1 VEAGVKQ
8 GFKIGNVTG
17 YFDAVVFQQ
26 EFQDYVEFTF
36 GQWAPV
42 TVFPVLDP
50 GLGFKSVNTGGA
62 RVTGYELELVGEGT
76 LGTTKISMLLGYT
89 STNPISTTP
98 DLIYATP
105 VSEASTPYSFRST
118 SFDPTGN
125 ILKFRVQNLFRSD
138 VQVSHRK
145 LLLGLSVRYNS
156 HVRNI
161 DRIFVDLDESASDV
175 LSLRTG
181 VGEWMRTHTT
191 GDWIVD
197 ARIGMQLTKEVR
209 ATFIVNNLTNEVY
222 SLRPLA
228 IEAPRSMQVQL
239 VVAI

>member
-1 VEAGVKQ
+1 
-8 GFKIGNVTG
+8 
-17 YFDAVVFQQ
+17 VFQQ

-42 TVFPVLDP
+42 TIFPVLDP

-62 RVTGYELELVGEGT
+62 RVTGYEFELVGKGT
-76 LGTTKISMLLGYT
+76 LGITEIAMLLGYT
-89 STNPISTTP
+89 HTNPISTTP
-98 DLIYATP
+98 DQIYATP
-105 VSEASTPYSFRST
+105 VSQASTPYSYTST
-118 SFDPTGN
+118 SYDPTGN
-125 ILKFRVQNLFRSD
+125 ILKFRVQTLFRSD
-138 VQVSHRK
+138 VQVSHKK
-145 LLLGLSVRYNS
+145 LLMGLSVRYNS

-161 DRIFVDLDESASDV
+161 DKIFVDLDESASDV

-181 VGEWMRTHTT
+181 VGEWMRTHRT

-228 IEAPRSMQVQL
+228 IEAPRSMQIQL
-239 VVAI
+239 SMVL